1 MVRLGYVWRELK
13 ILHLPVGSTPLT
25 MRIVSYHRFHADV
38 HAGNLLLLQDGR
50 VGFIDF
56 GIVGRISDNV
66 FQAVQE
72 LSTCLA
78 VGDSEGMARA
88 MCKMGAADESVDTV
102 KFGKD
107 IERVI
112 QRMTEVQPTTSV
124 SASSNGDVTGTISF
138 DESEITDLVLDLVD
152 VTENNG
158 LKLPRE
164 FGLLVKQSLYFD
176 RYIKI
181 LAPNV
186 DVMNDPRVQL
196 GGQNREESSALEED
210 PEVVE
215 V

>member
-1 MVRLGYVWRELK
+1 M
-13 ILHLPVGSTPLT
+13 
-25 MRIVSYHRFHADV
+25 
-38 HAGNLLLLQDGR
+38 HAGNLLLLDDGR

-72 LSTCLA
+72 LSACLA

-88 MCKMGAADESVDTV
+88 MCKMGAADADVDTV
-102 KFGKD
+102 KFGQD
-107 IERVI
+107 IQRVI
-112 QRMTEVQPTTSV
+112 DRITTVQPTTTV
-124 SASSNGDVTGTISF
+124 AASSTGDITGTISF
-138 DESEITDLVLDLVD
+138 DESEITDLLLDLVD

-186 DVMNDPRVQL
+186 DVMSDPRVQL
-196 GGQNREESSALEED
+196 GGQERDAAPVEDREII
-210 PEVVE
+210 EV
-215 V
+215 

>member
-1 MVRLGYVWRELK
+1 M
-13 ILHLPVGSTPLT
+13 
-25 MRIVSYHRFHADV
+25 
-38 HAGNLLLLQDGR
+38 HAGNLLLLKDGR

-66 FQAVQE
+66 FEAVQE
-72 LSTCLA
+72 LSMALA
-78 VGDSEGMARA
+78 VGDSEGMAKA
-88 MCKMGAADESVDTV
+88 MCKMGAADADVDTV

-112 QRMTEVQPTTSV
+112 ERMTNVQPTTTV
-124 SASSNGDVTGTISF
+124 SACSNGDVTGTISF
-138 DESEITDLVLDLVD
+138 DESEITDLLLDLVD
-152 VTENNG
+152 VTEDNG

-186 DVMNDPRVQL
+186 DVMSDPRVQL
-196 GGQNREESSALEED
+196 GGQDRGASSPALED
-210 PEVVE
+210 RVVIEV
-215 V
+215 

>member
-1 MVRLGYVWRELK
+1 M
-13 ILHLPVGSTPLT
+13 SNN
-25 MRIVSYHRFHADV
+25 RFHADV
-38 HAGNLLLLQDGR
+38 HAGNLLLLDDGR

-66 FQAVQE
+66 FEAVQE
-72 LSTCLA
+72 LSACLA

-88 MCKMGAADESVDTV
+88 MCKMGAADENVDTV
-102 KFGKD
+102 KFGQD

-112 QRMTEVQPTTSV
+112 RRMTQVQPTTTV
-124 SASSNGDVTGTISF
+124 SSSSNGDVMGTISF
-138 DESEITDLVLDLVD
+138 DESEITDLLLDLVD

-196 GGQNREESSALEED
+196 GGQQRDAAAEKD
-210 PEVVE
+210 GRVVIEV
-215 V
+215 

>member
-1 MVRLGYVWRELK
+1 
-13 ILHLPVGSTPLT
+13 
-25 MRIVSYHRFHADV
+25 
-38 HAGNLLLLQDGR
+38 LLLEDGR

-56 GIVGRISDNV
+56 GIVGRIGDNV
-66 FQAVQE
+66 FQAVQD
-72 LSTCLA
+72 LSSALA
-78 VGDSEGMARA
+78 LGDSEGMARA
-88 MCKMGAADESVDTV
+88 MCKMGAADADVDTV

-112 QRMTEVQPTTSV
+112 ERITSVQPTGASV
-124 SASSNGDVTGTISF
+124 SASANGDVRGTISF
-138 DESEITDLVLDLVD
+138 DESEITDLMLDLVE
-152 VTENNG
+152 VTESNG

-186 DVMNDPRVQL
+186 DVMSDPRVQL
-196 GGQNREESSALEED
+196 GGQERNRQPSELAER
-210 PEVVE
+210 EVVIE

>member
-1 MVRLGYVWRELK
+1 MVGQARKLGA
-13 ILHLPVGSTPLT
+13 ILTSCFSWVHLFSLLLLFRV
-25 MRIVSYHRFHADV
+25 RFHADV
-38 HAGNLLLLQDGR
+38 HAGNLLLLKDGR

-66 FQAVQE
+66 FEAVQE
-72 LSTCLA
+72 LSMALA
-78 VGDSEGMARA
+78 VGDSEGMAKA
-88 MCKMGAADESVDTV
+88 MCKMGAADADVDTV

-112 QRMTEVQPTTSV
+112 ERMTNVQPTTTV

-138 DESEITDLVLDLVD
+138 DESEITDLLLDLVD
-152 VTENNG
+152 VTEDNG

-186 DVMNDPRVQL
+186 DVMSDPRVQL
-196 GGQNREESSALEED
+196 GGQDRGASSPALED
-210 PEVVE
+210 RVVIEV
-215 V
+215 

>member
-1 MVRLGYVWRELK
+1 M
-13 ILHLPVGSTPLT
+13 
-25 MRIVSYHRFHADV
+25 
-38 HAGNLLLLQDGR
+38 HAGNLLLLDDGR

-66 FQAVQE
+66 FEAVQE
-72 LSTCLA
+72 LSASLA

-88 MCKMGAADESVDTV
+88 MCKMGAADADVDTV

-112 QRMTEVQPTTSV
+112 DRITSVQPTGATV
-124 SASSNGDVTGTISF
+124 SATPNGGISGSISF
-138 DESEITDLVLDLVD
+138 DESEITDLLLDLVD
-152 VTENNG
+152 VTEENG

-186 DVMNDPRVQL
+186 DVMSDPRVQL
-196 GGQNREESSALEED
+196 GGQERNAPPALGEREV
-210 PEVVE
+210 VVE

>member
-1 MVRLGYVWRELK
+1 MVF
-13 ILHLPVGSTPLT
+13 LT
-25 MRIVSYHRFHADV
+25 ISFVCPFCFPRFHADV

-56 GIVGRISDNV
+56 GIVGRISDSV
-66 FQAVQE
+66 FEAVQE
-72 LSTCLA
+72 LSSALA

-88 MCKMGAADESVDTV
+88 MCKMGAADADVDTV

-107 IERVI
+107 IERVVERI
-112 QRMTEVQPTTSV
+112 TSVQPTGASV
-124 SASSNGDVTGTISF
+124 SASGNGDMQASISF
-138 DESEITDLVLDLVD
+138 DETEITDLMLDLVE
-152 VTENNG
+152 VTESNG

-186 DVMNDPRVQL
+186 DVMSDPRVQL
-196 GGQNREESSALEED
+196 GGQERDNQPTLPER
-210 PEVVE
+210 EVVIE

>member
-1 MVRLGYVWRELK
+1 M
-13 ILHLPVGSTPLT
+13 
-25 MRIVSYHRFHADV
+25 
-38 HAGNLLLLQDGR
+38 HAGNLLLLEDGR

-66 FQAVQE
+66 FAAVQE

-88 MCKMGAADESVDTV
+88 MCKMGAADENVDTV
-102 KFGKD
+102 KFGQD

-112 QRMTEVQPTTSV
+112 ERMTQVQPTTTV
-124 SASSNGDVTGTISF
+124 SASSNGNVMGTISF
-138 DESEITDLVLDLVD
+138 DETEITDLLLDLVD

-186 DVMNDPRVQL
+186 DVMSDPRVQL
-196 GGQNREESSALEED
+196 GGKQREAPTMGED
-210 PEVVE
+210 RVVFEV
-215 V
+215 